1 MRRIDA
7 IAIVFGAFLVGGA
20 LYLLFKAIGFDETN
34 AGIWSQA
41 VFLLGLLG
49 WVGTYAYRATTQKMS
64 YLQQLENYKDAVMQ
78 KRLDEMTPE
87 ALAQFQA
94 EVEEERQKQT
104 DDSVPPQNPV
114 S

>member
-7 IAIVFGAFLVGGA
+7 IAITFGVFLVGGA
-20 LYLLFKAIGFDETN
+20 LYLLFQAIGLDSTN
-34 AGIWSQA
+34 AGIWSQV

-49 WVGTYAYRATTQKMS
+49 WVSTYLYRAATKKMS
-64 YLQQLENYKDAVMQ
+64 YVQQLKDYEEAVMQ

-94 EVEEERQKQT
+94 EVEAAKQEKGE
-104 DDSVPPQNPV
+104 V
-114 S
+114 